1 MMVNKNIFKKFIL
14 FFIIIFIW
22 FVGSYF
28 KLWNPFLIPPPT
40 KVLDTFIILLKNGKL
55 FHHFFISFIRI
66 FSGFFIALSFSVPL
80 AIIFGLF
87 PKFFIYFKGVLEF
100 LRHTPPLSLMPL
112 IILWFGI
119 GETSKIIII
128 ILASFFPLFLNTF
141 KGINSCD
148 KKLIEVG
155 QVFGLNKW
163 EIFKKI
169 IIPNAIPDILLGIKL
184 AIGYSWRAI
193 IGAEMIAASSGLGYL
208 ILDGQ
213 ILSRIDIV
221 VIGILSIGIFGSI
234 SDFIVEKVIN
244 KFLKRRGV
252 DCFE

>member
-1 MMVNKNIFKKFIL
+1 MVNKNIFKKFIL
-14 FFIIIFIW
+14 IFIIVIIW
-22 FVGSYF
+22 CVGSSL
-28 KLWNPFLIPPPT
+28 KLWNPFLIPPPK
-40 KVLDTFIILLKNGKL
+40 KVMDTFISLLMNGKL
-55 FHHFFISFIRI
+55 FFHLFTSFFRI
-66 FSGFFIALSFSVPL
+66 TSGFLIAFLFSIPL
-80 AIIFGLF
+80 AILLGIF
-87 PKFFIYFKGVLEF
+87 PKYYIYFENILEF

-141 KGINSCD
+141 KGIKSCN

-155 QVFGLNKW
+155 KVFGLNNW
-163 EIFKKI
+163 QIFKKI
-169 IIPNAIPDILLGIKL
+169 IIPSAIPDILLGIKL

-221 VIGILSIGIFGSI
+221 IIGILSIGIFGSI
-234 SDFIVEKVIN
+234 TDSILAKIIDN
-244 KFLKRRGV
+244 FLKKRGV
-252 DCFE
+252 KING

>member
-1 MMVNKNIFKKFIL
+1 MVNKNIFKKLIL
-14 FFIIIFIW
+14 FFIIILIW
-22 FVGSYF
+22 CCGSIL
-28 KLWNPFLIPPPT
+28 KLWNPFLIPPPS
-40 KVLDTFIILLKNGKL
+40 KVIDTFFTLVMNGKL
-55 FHHFFISFIRI
+55 LHHLFTSFFRVI
-66 FSGFFIALSFSVPL
+66 FGFFIAFSLAVPL
-80 AIIFGLF
+80 AMIFGIF
-87 PKFFIYFKGVLEF
+87 QKIYIYFDGALEF

-119 GETSKIIII
+119 GETSKVIIIV
-128 ILASFFPLFLNTF
+128 LASFFPLFLNTL
-141 KGINSCD
+141 KGLNSCD

-155 QVFGLNKW
+155 QVFGLDRW
-163 EIFKKI
+163 QILKKI

-221 VIGILSIGIFGSI
+221 IIGILSIGIFGTLTDSI
-234 SDFIVEKVIN
+234 LAKVIDR
-244 KFLKRRGV
+244 FLAKRGV
-252 DCFE
+252 KSNG

>member
-1 MMVNKNIFKKFIL
+1 MVNKNIFKKFIL

-22 FVGSYF
+22 YCGSVLR
-28 KLWNPFLIPPPT
+28 LWNPFLIPSPS
-40 KVLDTFIILLKNGKL
+40 KVINTFFILLMNGKL
-55 FHHFFISFIRI
+55 FHHLFTSFFRVIVGFSISFL
-66 FSGFFIALSFSVPL
+66 FSIPL
-80 AIIFGLF
+80 AIIFGIF
-87 PKFFIYFKGVLEF
+87 PKLYIYFKGLLEF

-119 GETSKIIII
+119 GETSKVIIIV
-128 ILASFFPLFLNTF
+128 LASFFPLFLNTL

-155 QVFGLNKW
+155 QVFGLDKYQ
-163 EIFKKI
+163 IFKKI
-169 IIPNAIPDILLGIKL
+169 VIPNAIPDILLGIKL

-221 VIGILSIGIFGSI
+221 LIGIVSIGVFGTLTDLI
-234 SDFIVEKVIN
+234 LQKIIDN
-244 KFLKRRGV
+244 FLKKRG
-252 DCFE
+252 FEFNG